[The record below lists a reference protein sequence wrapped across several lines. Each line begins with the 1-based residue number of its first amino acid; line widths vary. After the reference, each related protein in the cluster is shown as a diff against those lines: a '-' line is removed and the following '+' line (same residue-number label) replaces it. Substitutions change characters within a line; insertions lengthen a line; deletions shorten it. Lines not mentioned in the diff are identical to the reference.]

1 MSLAN
6 PPWGAPRIHG
16 ELLKLGIVV
25 GQTLGRQVH
34 GKAQETPL
42 SRLQDVIEAIFDP
55 IFEVRTAF
63 VFGVV
68 DRLEEFSV
76 APGATDAFRG
86 AASGGLDQARISDAR
101 YEVDMAWIF
110 LNPNGRIGPLMSPVG
125 PTPAILPA
133 WVELGLW
140 VEGGDSN
147 LDANGTSS
155 KALRT
160 LASDA
165 AAAPGQCGPGQRAR
179 RPTKSRR
186 VGISGRAPNSLLRD
200 SNSLIGIKFGSQI
213 PCKFA
218 SGILQKDHAISAL

>member
-16 ELLKLGIVV
+16 ELLKLGIDV

-68 DRLEEFSV
+68 NRLEEFSV

-86 AASGGLDQARISDAR
+86 AASGGLDQAQISDAR

-110 LNPNGRIGPLMSPVG
+110 
-125 PTPAILPA
+125 
-133 WVELGLW
+133 
-140 VEGGDSN
+140 
-147 LDANGTSS
+147 
-155 KALRT
+155 
-160 LASDA
+160 
-165 AAAPGQCGPGQRAR
+165 
-179 RPTKSRR
+179 
-186 VGISGRAPNSLLRD
+186 
-200 SNSLIGIKFGSQI
+200 
-213 PCKFA
+213 
-218 SGILQKDHAISAL
+218 

>member
-110 LNPNGRIGPLMSPVG
+110 LNPNGGPLCRLRVNAGHSPGLGRTWALGRGRRLKLRRERHIVKSAAYACQRRSRG
-125 PTPAILPA
+125 PGPMRPWPAGTAPHKVSPG
-133 WVELGLW
+133 WDFR
-140 VEGGDSN
+140 EG
-147 LDANGTSS
+147 A
-155 KALRT
+155 KFP
-160 LASDA
+160 
-165 AAAPGQCGPGQRAR
+165 APG
-179 RPTKSRR
+179 
-186 VGISGRAPNSLLRD
+186 
-200 SNSLIGIKFGSQI
+200 F
-213 PCKFA
+213 
-218 SGILQKDHAISAL
+218 

>member
-1 MSLAN
+1 MQGGIFFASLYRIAPRVGNALVFVKPETVIRWHRAGFRSFWRWKSRCRGGRPKVPLEIRQLIRAMSLAN

-16 ELLKLGIVV
+16 ELLKLGIDV

-68 DRLEEFSV
+68 DRLKEFSV

-147 LDANGTSS
+147 
-155 KALRT
+155 
-160 LASDA
+160 
-165 AAAPGQCGPGQRAR
+165 
-179 RPTKSRR
+179 
-186 VGISGRAPNSLLRD
+186 
-200 SNSLIGIKFGSQI
+200 
-213 PCKFA
+213 
-218 SGILQKDHAISAL
+218 

>member
-1 MSLAN
+1 
-6 PPWGAPRIHG
+6 
-16 ELLKLGIVV
+16 
-25 GQTLGRQVH
+25 
-34 GKAQETPL
+34 
-42 SRLQDVIEAIFDP
+42 
-55 IFEVRTAF
+55 

-147 LDANGTSS
+147 
-155 KALRT
+155 
-160 LASDA
+160 
-165 AAAPGQCGPGQRAR
+165 
-179 RPTKSRR
+179 
-186 VGISGRAPNSLLRD
+186 
-200 SNSLIGIKFGSQI
+200 
-213 PCKFA
+213 
-218 SGILQKDHAISAL
+218 